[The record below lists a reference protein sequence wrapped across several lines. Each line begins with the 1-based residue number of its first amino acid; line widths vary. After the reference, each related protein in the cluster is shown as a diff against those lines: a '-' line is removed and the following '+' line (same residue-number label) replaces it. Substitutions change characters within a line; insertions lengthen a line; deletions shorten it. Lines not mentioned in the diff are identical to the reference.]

1 MARANSL
8 KKAVLNVIDM
18 TEKEVDTQAEVTTEV
33 HTHMLPVHEES
44 SVNTCPSPNL
54 SPYSSL
60 SSIDSGR
67 RESFD
72 VGPTS
77 LNFEPRTSVDSGPRG
92 SIDSGDIGVREA
104 RNSVESLRRTLELGL
119 CDPEAPTHGR
129 QSTTSHGSVV
139 EPAP

>member
-8 KKAVLNVIDM
+8 KKAVLSVIDM
-18 TEKEVDTQAEVTTEV
+18 TEKEVDTQAEVTAEV

-44 SVNTCPSPNL
+44 SVPSPNL

-77 LNFEPRTSVDSGPRG
+77 LNFEPRVDLGPRS
-92 SIDSGDIGVREA
+92 SIDSSDIGVREGGH
-104 RNSVESLRRTLELGL
+104 RSSVESVRRTLELGL
-119 CDPEAPTHGR
+119 SDPEPAHGR
-129 QSTTSHGSVV
+129 PSVTSHGSVV
-139 EPAP
+139 DPAP